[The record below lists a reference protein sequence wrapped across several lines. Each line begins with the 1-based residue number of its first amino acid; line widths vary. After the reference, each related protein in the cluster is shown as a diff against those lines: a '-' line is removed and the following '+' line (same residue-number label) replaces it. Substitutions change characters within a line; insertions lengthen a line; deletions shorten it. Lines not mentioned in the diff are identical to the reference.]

1 LTSGFAGVYDRAM
14 DRVLTSARGRLAV
27 LAGVCLVALTLSS
40 AVRAASRPAAKAKP
54 DLVVTRLIIE
64 GLGHNPY
71 LVVPQ
76 SGEVPNITVKVTT
89 RNVGHATAPA
99 SATAVVLVGQ
109 HNHFQSLPS
118 FQHVHELAPGHAQ
131 TNTLTIS
138 TVKPHLGPTHMRAV
152 ADFEDKLPEGNDN
165 NNERTSPMIPAIART
180 WDAESLTA
188 TLIGGQAVTAENGK
202 ANLGLFFRFDH
213 LNVGAGIFF
222 YRVTGSVNEN
232 ATYKLGPCGG
242 QAADSVGHAP
252 WGSDSFFG
260 ISFGID
266 KYLGVVKSSANHL
279 IVSITCEGHTSQ
291 VPVNMLDLRIGS
303 GAPIGM
309 YKYSTQIRDVA
320 NVATGGAE
328 VDYAWLLKADV
339 R

>member
-1 LTSGFAGVYDRAM
+1 MDQGLTA
-14 DRVLTSARGRLAV
+14 ARGRLAM
-27 LAGVCLVALTLSS
+27 LAGACLLALTLSS
-40 AVRAASRPAAKAKP
+40 AVRAASRPAAEAKP

-99 SATAVVLVGQ
+99 SETAVVLVGQ
-109 HNHFQSLPS
+109 HNHFQSFPS
-118 FQHVHELAPGHAQ
+118 FQHVRELPPGHSQ

-152 ADFEDKLPEGNDN
+152 ADFDDKLLESNDN

-188 TLIGGQAVTAENGK
+188 TLIGGQAVTAEDGK
-202 ANLGLFFRFDH
+202 ANLGLFFRFNH
-213 LNVGAGIFF
+213 LDVGAGIFF

-232 ATYKLGPCGG
+232 ATYKLAPCSG

-252 WGSDSFFG
+252 WSRDSFFG
-260 ISFGID
+260 VSFGLD
-266 KYLGVVKSSANHL
+266 KYLGVVKASANQ
-279 IVSITCEGHTSQ
+279 ITVPITCEGHTSQ

-303 GAPIGM
+303 GAPVGM
-309 YKYSTQIRDVA
+309 FKYSTRIRDVA
-320 NVATGGAE
+320 NVASGGAE

-339 R
+339 P

>member
-1 LTSGFAGVYDRAM
+1 MDQGLSPARVRLGVFAA
-14 DRVLTSARGRLAV
+14 
-27 LAGVCLVALTLSS
+27 VCLLALTLMLSS
-40 AVRAASRPAAKAKP
+40 SVRAAPAAKPEAKP
-54 DLVVTRLIIE
+54 DLVVTSLIIE

-76 SGEVPNITVKVTT
+76 SGEVPNIKVKVTT
-89 RNVGHATAPA
+89 RNAGRATAPA
-99 SATAVVLVGQ
+99 SETAVVLVGE
-109 HNHFQSLPS
+109 HNHFQSFAS
-118 FQHVHELAPGHAQ
+118 FQHVHELAPGHSQ
-131 TNTLTIS
+131 TSTLTIS
-138 TVKPHLGPTHMRAV
+138 SVKPHLGPTHMRSV
-152 ADFEDKLPEGNDN
+152 ADFDNRVAESNGN

-188 TLIGGQAVTAENGK
+188 KLIGGQAVTAEDGK

-232 ATYKLGPCGG
+232 ATYKLAPCSG

-260 ISFGID
+260 ISFGVD
-266 KYLGVVKSSANHL
+266 KYLGVVKASANHL
-279 IVSITCEGHTSQ
+279 TVPITCEGHTSQ

-303 GAPIGM
+303 GAPVGM
-309 YKYSTQIRDVA
+309 YKYSTKIRDVA
-320 NVATGGAE
+320 TAGAGGAE
-328 VDYAWLLKADV
+328 IDYAWLLKADV
-339 R
+339 P